1 MRKIRS
7 QCNTADFK
15 DIEHLASA
23 YNTPEMLDPSTLKNK
38 QKLALAAVFAFT
50 KAGLSFRDIYTIKEI
65 LFWDD
70 GTWEY
75 RFHPVPAAKAV
86 IARLREPKV
95 RSAINDA
102 LRNLLAQ

>member
-1 MRKIRS
+1 MPRIRS

-15 DIEHLASA
+15 DIEHLAST
-23 YNTPEMLDPSTLKNK
+23 YNNPEMLDPSTLKKK
-38 QKLALAAVFAFT
+38 QKLALAVVFAFT

-70 GTWEY
+70 GRWEY
-75 RFHPVPAAKAV
+75 RFHPGLAARAV
-86 IARLREPKV
+86 LNRLREPTVK
-95 RSAINDA
+95 RAIEDA